1 MNVEFEKEYLAELY
15 EKGKTDDKKHRFQ
28 PQIVNGYL
36 KCVKALLNA
45 SRMEDL
51 YQYRSL
57 NYEKLKGDK
66 KGLSSLRIN
75 DQYRLEFREITNAGN
90 QAVIEICSLV
100 DITNHYKQEELW
112 VQQQIIYITTEFAL
126 LLEAALGI
134 NADLLVRMQTDYNI
148 QVARKNNSLREK
160 LNNIKK
166 IAAVF

>member
-1 MNVEFEKEYLAELY
+1 MRIVQICVIFVSSKNGYMNVEFEKEYLAELY

-66 KGLSSLRIN
+66 KGLSSLRKSPMP
-75 DQYRLEFREITNAGN
+75 
-90 QAVIEICSLV
+90 VI
-100 DITNHYKQEELW
+100 KQ
-112 VQQQIIYITTEFAL
+112 
-126 LLEAALGI
+126 
-134 NADLLVRMQTDYNI
+134 
-148 QVARKNNSLREK
+148 S
-160 LNNIKK
+160 
-166 IAAVF
+166 